1 MRSGASRAS
10 SRRGA
15 VVALLC
21 ASAVGAGPTSAAL
34 AAPKRP
40 DAAYRFD
47 IPAQP
52 LSQAL
57 NQLAVR
63 SDREILFS
71 PALTRGKR
79 SPPLG
84 GVFTAEAAL
93 ERLLAGSGLAIRLEG
108 RSFLVVAAPREA
120 PSETE
125 ASAPGRDPMPP
136 PVAMDSVIVTA
147 LKRSSLI
154 QQTPISMTVVSG
166 EQLSRLG
173 VVDLEKASPL
183 LPGLKLISTAFGR
196 RLVLR
201 GVYGA
206 GEATTGLYYDE
217 TPMTG
222 PVGTTA
228 DPGVMAPELALV
240 DVDRIELL
248 RGPQGTLYGSGAMGG
263 ALRILFR
270 HPDLSRDSAALGVSA
285 SAAAHGEQ
293 AGGVTAVLNAV
304 VLPERLAVRVSAYE
318 QHQPGFIDNVR
329 LGLKDVDASRVQGVR
344 LAALWEPAGS
354 PFSAQVSATHQTSHR
369 DDISAWND
377 TAGPWKTVHAG
388 RAPFDGDIDLV
399 SATLKWRGEAVDL
412 TGVSSWYRWRLTR
425 RQDYSGVLL
434 GERTNAAGCMRLF
447 SLSQACS
454 AGQMSRY
461 SAYVDSV
468 YPAILNQ
475 PAELTSEIHEL
486 RASSAGGGPL
496 KWTLGAYNEVRG
508 DYIDS
513 QVRHVDPQTGALT
526 EPPVLIGRR
535 DIENHLSQSA
545 VFGELSYAVAP
556 ETELTLGARRFDYVK
571 RDRGAVQVAN
581 VVSGTWADYAIDART
596 EERGWSLKALASR
609 RFGPDLFG
617 YVQVSQGFRPGGVN
631 VVPGLPETLAVYR
644 SDRLNN
650 YELGLKAQTAGGRV
664 AANLALYRVEW
675 SDMQYAA
682 QTQNRAF
689 TYVTNIGAA
698 RIHGLEVE
706 ATAQHMWGWD
716 LAGSLTLTDARLTAD
731 QITNTA
737 IGLGLE
743 GDRLPVVP
751 KVAAAASMERRWTLA
766 KGLTGRLRLD
776 GSYAGLARSAFNA
789 ENADY
794 LKMGGYALFGLSVG
808 LERDAWTAD
817 LAVDNLLDRAGRA
830 SAGRNTS
837 GPIEYFGVA
846 PRTVRLSLER
856 RF

>member
-1 MRSGASRAS
+1 
-10 SRRGA
+10 
-15 VVALLC
+15 VLALLC
-21 ASAVGAGPTSAAL
+21 AGAMGACPTNGAW
-34 AAPKRP
+34 AAPRRP

-79 SPPLG
+79 SPALS
-84 GVFTAEAAL
+84 GVFTPEAAL
-93 ERLLAGSGLAIRLEG
+93 ERLLAGSGLTVRLEG
-108 RSFLVVAAPREA
+108 RSFLVVPGPREAAPEVAAAAPRPE
-120 PSETE
+120 P
-125 ASAPGRDPMPP
+125 PPP
-136 PVAMDSVIVTA
+136 PVAMDSVVVTA
-147 LKRSSLI
+147 LKRSSLV
-154 QQTPISMTVVSG
+154 QQTPISMTVVGG

-270 HPDLSRDSAALGVSA
+270 RPDLDEDSVAAGVSLA
-285 SAAAHGEQ
+285 SAAHGGQ
-293 AGGVTAVLNAV
+293 AGGATVMLNAV
-304 VLPERLAVRVSAYE
+304 AAPQALAVRLTAYE
-318 QHQPGFIDNVR
+318 QHQPGVIDNVR
-329 LGLKDVDASRVQGVR
+329 LGLKDVDAARVQGVR
-344 LAALWEPAGS
+344 LAALWEADTRMS
-354 PFSAQVSATHQTSHR
+354 LLVSATHQSTR
-369 DDISAWND
+369 RNDISAWND
-377 TAGPWKTVHAG
+377 TVGPWRTVHAG
-388 RAPFDGDIDLV
+388 RAPFDGDIDLAA
-399 SATLKWRGEAVDL
+399 ATLRWRGEVVDI
-412 TGVSSWYRWRLTR
+412 TAVSSWYRWRLTR

-434 GERTNAAGCMRLF
+434 GERTNAAGCMRMF

-454 AGQMSRY
+454 ADQMGRY

-475 PAELTSEIHEL
+475 PAKLTAEIHEL
-486 RASSAGGGPL
+486 RAASTGQGPL
-496 KWTLGAYNEVRG
+496 KWTLGAYSEVRG

-513 QVRHVDPQTGALT
+513 QVRHVDPLTGSMT

-545 VFGELSYAVAP
+545 VFGELSYAVTPA
-556 ETELTLGARRFDYVK
+556 TELTVGARRFDYVK

-581 VVSGTWADYAIDART
+581 VVSGTWADYGIDART
-596 EERGWSLKALASR
+596 EERGWSLKALASH

-617 YVQVSQGFRPGGVN
+617 YAQISQGFRPGGVN
-631 VVPGLPETLAVYR
+631 VVPGLPESLAVYR
-644 SDRLNN
+644 SDSLNN
-650 YELGLKAQTAGGRV
+650 YELGLKGQTSGGRFT
-664 AANLALYRVEW
+664 ANVALYRVTW
-675 SDMQYAA
+675 TDMQYAA

-698 RIHGLEVE
+698 RIRGLEVE
-706 ATAQHMWGWD
+706 ATAQRVAGWN
-716 LAGSLTLTDARLTAD
+716 LAASLTLTDARLTAD
-731 QITNTA
+731 QVTNTA

-766 KGLTGRLRLD
+766 EGLTGRLRLD

-789 ENADY
+789 GNADY
-794 LKMGGYALFGLSVG
+794 IKMGGYALFGLSLG
-808 LERDAWTAD
+808 LEAGDWTAD
-817 LAVDNLLDRAGRA
+817 LALDNLLDRAGKA
-830 SAGRNTS
+830 SAARNTS

-846 PRTVRLSLER
+846 PRTIRLSLER